1 MHLCHHVFTGQLRT
15 IGMGLI
21 VWIFDWMCF
30 TGHFMWE
37 AGHSCLN
44 VFILVSILTLL
55 TGYLYTNVRENNS
68 GGQMVVT
75 SPPEHQINSPTE
87 CDYSTAREKKTQSD
101 SVTSKETLATAVTN
115 CPDGG
120 DAVHRMK
127 MVELCVQDK
136 DNGCLSRRN
145 QSNTSRASDQ
155 PFTSADEDL
164 YCDLDDKGLDSN
176 MYHQPSLYTDDDCF
190 LENLKKDTSFELRK
204 IVFKVMVTGR
214 ELPCWINTEETLQLP
229 NKLFQEGYAWINQW
243 NFEYRSGGNP
253 VEKLQASLDVFLK
266 KWAPICNLEP
276 QHARER
282 ACEIMLKSKEIEER
296 ICEALKFLMLCKSIQ
311 MYNRMGDGEDVP
323 VFCTLLFARSTSRHP
338 YHFMINHLNILG
350 LESRLKQMEVEL
362 LLYTLFS

>member
-1 MHLCHHVFTGQLRT
+1 
-15 IGMGLI
+15 MGLI
-21 VWIFDWMCF
+21 VWIFDWMGF
-30 TGHFMWE
+30 IGHFMWE
-37 AGHSCLN
+37 AGHYCLN

-55 TGYLYTNVRENNS
+55 TGYLYTHIRENNS
-68 GGQMVVT
+68 DGQMGVT

-87 CDYSTAREKKTQSD
+87 SDYSTACEKKTQRD
-101 SVTSKETLATAVTN
+101 SVTFKETLAIAVTN

-120 DAVHRMK
+120 DAVRRMK
-127 MVELCVQDK
+127 VVELSVQDK
-136 DNGCLSRRN
+136 DSGPLNRRN

-155 PFTSADEDL
+155 PFISADEDL
-164 YCDLDDKGLDSN
+164 YCDLDDIELDSN
-176 MYHQPSLYTDDDCF
+176 LYHQPSLYTDDGYPECF

-266 KWAPICNLEP
+266 KWALICNVEP

-282 ACEIMLKSKEIEER
+282 VCEIMLKSEEMEER
-296 ICEALKFLMLCKSIQ
+296 ICEAVKFLMLCKAIQ

-323 VFCTLLFARSTSRHP
+323 VFCTVLFARSTSRHP

-350 LESRLKQMEVEL
+350 LDSRLKQMEVEL